1 MAGTP
6 YLTAPVK
13 SKGMPKGIPYIIGN
27 EAAERYSF
35 YGMKAILVIFM
46 TKYLMDSNGEVAPM
60 SEGDAKVWYHLFNSA
75 VYFTPLLGAIIADAF
90 LGKYKTIISLSLVYC
105 AGHLALALDDSRLGL
120 SIGLTLIAIGAG
132 GIKPCV
138 SAHVGDQFGKTNGH
152 LISKIFAW
160 FYFSINFG
168 AFLSQIM
175 TPVLLD
181 RYGPHV
187 AFGVPG
193 GLMLL
198 ATFVFWL
205 GREKFVHIPAGGMG
219 FLKETFS
226 QKGLKIIGRLCVIYI
241 FVAMFWALFDQS
253 SSAWVLQADKMDRNL
268 LGLEWLPSQIGAI
281 NPVMIMAFIPIFT
294 FLVYPA
300 LNRVFPL
307 TPLRKIAIGFFVAVP
322 SFLIPAWIET
332 QIAGGELPN
341 IIWQI
346 AAYVLLTAA
355 EVFISITALEFSYTQ
370 APQKMKSLILG
381 FFLMSV
387 SIGNLFTAGVNHFI
401 QNDPPSFT
409 ADVNGTY
416 VLSLAANDGNS
427 TVKKLVTI
435 LVKNEL
441 PKEDNAT
448 DANVTDGNA
457 IKPRK
462 NEKTPPTANA
472 GQLRAVPSGKIV
484 RLYGTAMKGD
494 FNGAFSYRWIF
505 IQTPEDSK
513 LNSGNISMATT
524 RNPFF
529 TPDTIGDYKLRF
541 SVMVGDEPRFKLDE
555 KSGKAVLTQPT
566 AAFDTVT
573 VTVTP
578 NNLPPEV
585 EAGENQTTP
594 LNKPVML
601 NGEGTFDPN
610 GDALTYEWSFVS
622 VPEDSELTDAAI
634 AGRTFPGPTSKLKG
648 ANYYLFFAG
657 MMLLAAL
664 VFIPVAIAYKPKEY
678 LQEEGNVAENK
689 PEAEVA

>member
-1 MAGTP
+1 MADSP

-60 SEGDAKVWYHLFNSA
+60 AAGDAKVWYHLFNSA
-75 VYFTPLLGAIIADAF
+75 VYFTPLLGAILADAF

-105 AGHLALALDDSRLGL
+105 AGHFALALDDSRLGL

-152 LISKIFAW
+152 LLSKIFAW
-160 FYFSINFG
+160 FYFAINFG

-205 GREKFVHIPAGGMG
+205 GRSQFVHIPAGGMG
-219 FLKETFS
+219 FIKETFS
-226 QKGLKIIGRLCVIYI
+226 KTGLKIIGRLCVIYI

-281 NPVMIMAFIPIFT
+281 NPVMIMTFIPIFT
-294 FLVYPA
+294 WLIYPA

-346 AAYVLLTAA
+346 AAYVVLTAA

-387 SIGNLFTAGVNHFI
+387 SLGNLFTAGVNHFI
-401 QNDPPSFT
+401 QNPAPSFT
-409 ADVNGTY
+409 PDVEGTY
-416 VLSLAANDGNS
+416 VLAFKANDGKASSVTN
-427 TVKKLVTI
+427 VTI
-435 LVKNEL
+435 HVLQ
-441 PKEDNAT
+441 PKEEEAAPPATANA
-448 DANVTDGNA
+448 
-457 IKPRK
+457 KSL
-462 NEKTPPTANA
+462 PTANA
-472 GQLRAVPSGKIV
+472 GHLRAVPAGKLA
-484 RLYGTAMKGD
+484 RLYGTASKGD
-494 FNGAFSYRWIF
+494 YNGAFDYAWTF
-505 IQTPEDSK
+505 AAVPEGSA
-513 LNSGNISMATT
+513 LNNAALAKANT
-524 RNPFF
+524 RNPNF
-529 TPDTIGDYKLRF
+529 TPDVDGAYDLQFVVK
-541 SVMVGDEPRFKLDE
+541 VGDAAE
-555 KSGKAVLTQPT
+555 AVATNS
-566 AAFDTVT
+566 VT
-573 VTVTP
+573 VQATAE
-578 NNLPPEV
+578 NLPPV
-585 EAGENQTTP
+585 MMVDSNQTRP
-594 LNKPVML
+594 PNQAIALS
-601 NGEGTFDPN
+601 GADTFDPN

-622 VPEDSELTDAAI
+622 RAEGSALTAESI
-634 AGRTFPGPTSKLKG
+634 SGSQFSGPTSKLTG
-648 ANYYLFFAG
+648 ATYYLLFAG
-657 MMLLAAL
+657 LMLLAAL
-664 VFIPVAIAYKPKEY
+664 VFIPVAMAYKPKEY
-678 LQEEGNVAENK
+678 LQD
-689 PEAEVA
+689 EAESGETEVDSDN

>member
-1 MAGTP
+1 MADSP

-13 SKGMPKGIPYIIGN
+13 STGMPKGIPYIIGN
-27 EAAERYSF
+27 ETAERYSF

-60 SEGDAKVWYHLFNSA
+60 AAGDAKVWYHLFNSA
-75 VYFTPLLGAIIADAF
+75 VYFTPLLGAILADAF

-105 AGHLALALDDSRLGL
+105 AGHFALALDDSRLGL

-152 LISKIFAW
+152 LLSKIFAW
-160 FYFSINFG
+160 FYFAINFG

-205 GREKFVHIPAGGMG
+205 GRSQFVHIPAGGMG
-219 FLKETFS
+219 FIKETFS
-226 QKGLKIIGRLCVIYI
+226 KTGLKIIGRLCVIYI

-281 NPVMIMAFIPIFT
+281 NPVMIMTFIPIFT
-294 FLVYPA
+294 WLIYPA

-346 AAYVLLTAA
+346 AAYVVLTAA

-387 SIGNLFTAGVNHFI
+387 SLGNLFTAGVNHFI
-401 QNDPPSFT
+401 QNPAPSFT
-409 ADVNGTY
+409 PDVEGTY
-416 VLSLAANDGNS
+416 VLAFKADDGKASSVTNVTLYVAQPVEEKETAAPATKSD
-427 TVKKLVTI
+427 VKK
-435 LVKNEL
+435 
-441 PKEDNAT
+441 
-448 DANVTDGNA
+448 
-457 IKPRK
+457 
-462 NEKTPPTANA
+462 PPAANA
-472 GQLRAVPSGKIV
+472 GRFQAVPPKQLV
-484 RLYGTAMKGD
+484 RLYGKAGKGD
-494 FNGAFSYRWIF
+494 FNGAFTYEWKF
-505 IQTPEDSK
+505 AAVPEGSTMDDTALEK
-513 LNSGNISMATT
+513 AGT
-524 RNPFF
+524 RNPHF
-529 TPDTIGDYKLRF
+529 TPDVEGAYELQFVVK
-541 SVMVGDEPRFKLDE
+541 VGDAAE
-555 KSGKAVLTQPT
+555 AVAT
-566 AAFDTVT
+566 DSVT
-573 VTVTP
+573 LHVTTE
-578 NNLPPEV
+578 NLPPV
-585 EAGENQTTP
+585 VQVDAASEAPPN
-594 LNKPVML
+594 LPVVL
-601 NGEGTFDPN
+601 SGADTFDPN

-622 VPEDSELTDAAI
+622 VPEGSTLTAESI
-634 AGRTFPGPTSKLKG
+634 TGRTFPGPTSKLKG

-657 MMLLAAL
+657 LMLLAAL
-664 VFIPVAIAYKPKEY
+664 VFIPVAMAYKPKEY
-678 LQEEGNVAENK
+678 LQD
-689 PEAEVA
+689 EAESGETEGS

>member
-1 MAGTP
+1 MAKP
-6 YLTAPVK
+6 EYLSAPVK

-46 TKYLMDSNGEVAPM
+46 TKYMMDSSGEVAPM
-60 SEGDAKVWYHLFNSA
+60 SAGDAKVWYHLFNSA
-75 VYFTPLLGAIIADAF
+75 VYFTPLLGAILADAF
-90 LGKYKTIISLSLVYC
+90 LGKYKTIISLSIVYC
-105 AGHLALALDDSRLGL
+105 LGHFALALDDSRLGL

-198 ATFVFWL
+198 ATIVFWM
-205 GREKFVHIPAGGMG
+205 GRKKFIHIPAGGMG

-226 QKGLKIIGRLCVIYI
+226 KTGLKIIGQLCVIYI

-253 SSAWVLQADKMDRNL
+253 SSAWVLQADRMDRNL

-281 NPVMIMAFIPIFT
+281 NPVMIMTFIPIFT
-294 FLVYPA
+294 WLIYPA

-307 TPLRKIAIGFFVAVP
+307 TPLRKISIGLFVAVP

-341 IIWQI
+341 ISWQI

-370 APQKMKSLILG
+370 APKKMKSLILG

-401 QNDPPSFT
+401 QNDPPSFK
-409 ADVNGTY
+409 ADVEGTY
-416 VLSLAANDGNS
+416 ALWLKVEDGQTTEMA
-427 TVKKLVTI
+427 TV
-435 LVKNEL
+435 LVKVG
-441 PKEDNAT
+441 PKVEKKGFLRKMW
-448 DANVTDGNA
+448 DGLRSSNQ
-457 IKPRK
+457 KSDGPRG
-462 NEKTPPTANA
+462 KTPAPKKPPTANA
-472 GQLRAVPSGKIV
+472 GHVRAVPPNQLV
-484 RLYGTAMKGD
+484 RLYGTADKGD
-494 FNGAFSYRWIF
+494 YNGAFKYAWKFVSEPRGAAL
-505 IQTPEDSK
+505 K
-513 LNSGNISMATT
+513 KANT
-524 RNPFF
+524 RNPHF
-529 TPDTIGDYKLRF
+529 TP
-541 SVMVGDEPRFKLDE
+541 SAVGKYELQFVVNVGE
-555 KSGKAVLTQPT
+555 EAKAVATN
-566 AAFDTVT
+566 TVIIQ
-573 VTVTP
+573 VTSE
-578 NNLPPEV
+578 NLPPVVKVDEGGDV
-585 EAGENQTTP
+585 P
-594 LNKPVML
+594 LNEPVML
-601 NGEGTFDPN
+601 NATSTFDPN
-610 GDALTYEWSFVS
+610 GDELTYEWNFLY
-622 VPEDSELTDAAI
+622 VPVDSNLTDESI
-634 AGRTFPGPTSKLKG
+634 AGSQFPGPTSKLKG
-648 ANYYLFFAG
+648 ASYYLFFAG

-664 VFIPVAIAYKPKEY
+664 VFIPVAMAYKPKEY
-678 LQEEGNVAENK
+678 LQDEQEAGESG
-689 PEAEVA
+689 PE

>member
-1 MAGTP
+1 MADSP

-13 SKGMPKGIPYIIGN
+13 STGMPKGIPYIIGN
-27 EAAERYSF
+27 ETAERYSF

-60 SEGDAKVWYHLFNSA
+60 AAGDAKVWYHLFNSA
-75 VYFTPLLGAIIADAF
+75 VYFTPLLGAILADAF

-105 AGHLALALDDSRLGL
+105 AGHFALALDDSRLGL

-152 LISKIFAW
+152 LLSKIFAW
-160 FYFSINFG
+160 FYFAINFG

-205 GREKFVHIPAGGMG
+205 GRSQFVHIPAGGMG
-219 FLKETFS
+219 FIKETFS
-226 QKGLKIIGRLCVIYI
+226 KTGLKIIGRLCVIYI

-281 NPVMIMAFIPIFT
+281 NPVMIMTFIPIFT
-294 FLVYPA
+294 WLIYPA

-346 AAYVLLTAA
+346 AAYVVLTAA

-387 SIGNLFTAGVNHFI
+387 SLGNLFTAGVNHFI
-401 QNDPPSFT
+401 QNPAPSFT
-409 ADVNGTY
+409 PDVEGTY
-416 VLSLAANDGNS
+416 VLAFKANDGKASSVTN
-427 TVKKLVTI
+427 VTI
-435 LVKNEL
+435 HVLQ
-441 PKEDNAT
+441 PKEEEAAPPATANA
-448 DANVTDGNA
+448 
-457 IKPRK
+457 KSL
-462 NEKTPPTANA
+462 PTANA
-472 GQLRAVPSGKIV
+472 GHLRAVPAGKLA
-484 RLYGTAMKGD
+484 RLYGTASKGD
-494 FNGAFSYRWIF
+494 YNGAFDYAWTF
-505 IQTPEDSK
+505 AAVPEGSA
-513 LNSGNISMATT
+513 LNNAALAKANT
-524 RNPFF
+524 RNPNF
-529 TPDTIGDYKLRF
+529 TPDVDGAYDLQFVVK
-541 SVMVGDEPRFKLDE
+541 VGDAAE
-555 KSGKAVLTQPT
+555 AVATNS
-566 AAFDTVT
+566 VT
-573 VTVTP
+573 VQATAE
-578 NNLPPEV
+578 NLPPV
-585 EAGENQTTP
+585 MMVDSNQTRP
-594 LNKPVML
+594 PNQAIALS
-601 NGEGTFDPN
+601 GADTFDPN

-622 VPEDSELTDAAI
+622 RAEGSTLTAESI
-634 AGRTFPGPTSKLKG
+634 SGSQFSGPTSKLTG
-648 ANYYLFFAG
+648 ATYYLLFAG
-657 MMLLAAL
+657 LMLLAAL
-664 VFIPVAIAYKPKEY
+664 VFIPVAMAYKPKEY
-678 LQEEGNVAENK
+678 LQD
-689 PEAEVA
+689 EAESGETEVDSDN

>member
-1 MAGTP
+1 MADSP

-13 SKGMPKGIPYIIGN
+13 STGMPKGIPYIIGN
-27 EAAERYSF
+27 ETAERYSF

-60 SEGDAKVWYHLFNSA
+60 AAGDAKVWYHLFNSA
-75 VYFTPLLGAIIADAF
+75 VYFTPLLGAILADAF

-105 AGHLALALDDSRLGL
+105 AGHFALALDDSRLGL

-152 LISKIFAW
+152 LLSKIFAW
-160 FYFSINFG
+160 FYFAINFG

-226 QKGLKIIGRLCVIYI
+226 KTGLKIIGRLCVIYI

-281 NPVMIMAFIPIFT
+281 NPVMIMTFIPIFT
-294 FLVYPA
+294 WLIYPA

-346 AAYVLLTAA
+346 AAYVVLTAA

-387 SIGNLFTAGVNHFI
+387 SLGNLFTAGVNHFI
-401 QNDPPSFT
+401 QNPAPSFT
-409 ADVNGTY
+409 PDVEGTY
-416 VLSLAANDGNS
+416 VLAFKANDGKASSVTN
-427 TVKKLVTI
+427 VTI
-435 LVKNEL
+435 HVLQ
-441 PKEDNAT
+441 PKEEEAAPPATANA
-448 DANVTDGNA
+448 
-457 IKPRK
+457 KSL
-462 NEKTPPTANA
+462 PTANA
-472 GQLRAVPSGKIV
+472 GHLRAVPAGKLA
-484 RLYGTAMKGD
+484 RLYGTASKGD
-494 FNGAFSYRWIF
+494 YNGAFDYAWTF
-505 IQTPEDSK
+505 AAVPEGSA
-513 LNSGNISMATT
+513 LNNAALAKANT
-524 RNPFF
+524 RNPNF
-529 TPDTIGDYKLRF
+529 TPDVDGAYDLQFVVK
-541 SVMVGDEPRFKLDE
+541 VGDAAE
-555 KSGKAVLTQPT
+555 AVATNS
-566 AAFDTVT
+566 VT
-573 VTVTP
+573 VQATAE
-578 NNLPPEV
+578 NLPPV
-585 EAGENQTTP
+585 MMVDSNQTRP
-594 LNKPVML
+594 PNQAIALS
-601 NGEGTFDPN
+601 GADTFDPN

-622 VPEDSELTDAAI
+622 RAEGSALTAESI
-634 AGRTFPGPTSKLKG
+634 SGSQFSGPTSKLTG
-648 ANYYLFFAG
+648 ATYYLLFAG
-657 MMLLAAL
+657 LMLLAAL
-664 VFIPVAIAYKPKEY
+664 VFIPVAMAYKPKEY
-678 LQEEGNVAENK
+678 LQD
-689 PEAEVA
+689 EAESGETEVDSDN

>member
-1 MAGTP
+1 MADSP

-13 SKGMPKGIPYIIGN
+13 STGMPKGIPYIIGN
-27 EAAERYSF
+27 ETAERYSF

-60 SEGDAKVWYHLFNSA
+60 AAGDAKVWYHLFNSA

-152 LISKIFAW
+152 LLSKIFAW
-160 FYFSINFG
+160 FYFAINFG

-226 QKGLKIIGRLCVIYI
+226 KTGLKIIGRLCVIYI

-268 LGLEWLPSQIGAI
+268 FGLEWLPSQIGAI
-281 NPVMIMAFIPIFT
+281 NPVMIMTFIPIFT
-294 FLVYPA
+294 WLIYPA

-346 AAYVLLTAA
+346 AAYVVLTAA

-401 QNDPPSFT
+401 QNPTPSFT
-409 ADVNGTY
+409 PDVEGTY
-416 VLSLAANDGNS
+416 VLAFKADDGES
-427 TVKKLVTI
+427 SSVT
-435 LVKNEL
+435 
-441 PKEDNAT
+441 
-448 DANVTDGNA
+448 NVTLHISQPVEETETPAPGAKSD
-457 IKPRK
+457 
-462 NEKTPPTANA
+462 EKKPPTANA
-472 GQLRAVPSGKIV
+472 GRFQAVPPKRLV
-484 RLYGTAMKGD
+484 RLYGKARKGD
-494 FNGAFSYRWIF
+494 FNGAFTYEWKF
-505 IQTPEDSK
+505 TAVPEGSAIDDAALEK
-513 LNSGNISMATT
+513 ADT
-524 RNPFF
+524 RNPHF
-529 TPDTIGDYKLRF
+529 TPDVEGAYELQFMLK
-541 SVMVGDEPRFKLDE
+541 VGDAAE
-555 KSGKAVLTQPT
+555 AVGTGL
-566 AAFDTVT
+566 VT
-573 VTVTP
+573 IQVTTE
-578 NNLPPEV
+578 NLPPV
-585 EAGENQTTP
+585 VQADAAKEAPPN
-594 LNKPVML
+594 LPVML
-601 NGEGTFDPN
+601 SGADTFDPN

-622 VPEDSELTDAAI
+622 VPKGSALTAESI
-634 AGRTFPGPTSKLKG
+634 TGRTFPGPTSKLKG
-648 ANYYLFFAG
+648 ASYYLFFAG
-657 MMLLAAL
+657 LMLLAAL
-664 VFIPVAIAYKPKEY
+664 GFIPVAMAYKPKEY
-678 LQEEGNVAENK
+678 LQDEMESGDTESSAND
-689 PEAEVA
+689 

>member
-1 MAGTP
+1 MAKP
-6 YLTAPVK
+6 KYLSAPVK
-13 SKGMPKGIPYIIGN
+13 GKGMPTGIPYIIGN

-46 TKYLMDSNGEVAPM
+46 TKYLMDSSGEVAPM
-60 SEGDAKVWYHLFNSA
+60 SAGDAKVWYHLFNSA
-75 VYFTPLLGAIIADAF
+75 VYFTPLLGAILADAF
-90 LGKYKTIISLSLVYC
+90 LGKYKTIISLSIVYC
-105 AGHLALALDDSRLGL
+105 LGHFALALDDSRLGL

-226 QKGLKIIGRLCVIYI
+226 KTGLKIIGRLCVIYI

-253 SSAWVLQADKMDRNL
+253 SSAWVLQADRMDRNL
-268 LGLEWLPSQIGAI
+268 LGIEWLPSQIGAI
-281 NPVMIMAFIPIFT
+281 NPVMIMTFIPIFT
-294 FLVYPA
+294 WLVYPA
-300 LNRVFPL
+300 LNRYFPL
-307 TPLRKIAIGFFVAVP
+307 TPLRKISIGLFVAVP

-332 QIAGGELPN
+332 QIAGGELLN
-341 IIWQI
+341 ISWQI

-370 APQKMKSLILG
+370 APKKMKSLILG

-401 QNDPPSFT
+401 QNDPPSFK
-409 ADVNGTY
+409 ADVEGTY
-416 VLSLAANDGNS
+416 ELWLKVEDGQTTEMA
-427 TVKKLVTI
+427 TV
-435 LVKNEL
+435 LVKVGPKVEEKGFLRKMWDGLRSWNQKSDG
-441 PKEDNAT
+441 PKE
-448 DANVTDGNA
+448 
-457 IKPRK
+457 
-462 NEKTPPTANA
+462 KTSAPKKPPTANA
-472 GQLRAVPSGKIV
+472 GHLRAVPPNQLV
-484 RLYGTAMKGD
+484 RLYGTADKGD
-494 FNGAFSYRWIF
+494 YNGAFKYAWKFVSESRGAAL
-505 IQTPEDSK
+505 EK
-513 LNSGNISMATT
+513 ANT
-524 RNPFF
+524 RNPHF
-529 TPDTIGDYKLRF
+529 TPSAEGKYELQF
-541 SVMVGDEPRFKLDE
+541 VVNVGEE
-555 KSGKAVLTQPT
+555 AKAGATN
-566 AAFDTVT
+566 TVIIH
-573 VTVTP
+573 VTSE
-578 NNLPPEV
+578 NLPPV
-585 EAGENQTTP
+585 VKVGEGGDVP
-594 LNKPVML
+594 LNEPVML
-601 NGEGTFDPN
+601 NATSTFDPN
-610 GDALTYEWSFVS
+610 GDELTYEWNFLY
-622 VPEDSELTDAAI
+622 VPVDSNLTDASI
-634 AGRTFPGPTSKLKG
+634 TGSQFPGPTSKLKG
-648 ANYYLFFAG
+648 ASYYLFFAG

-664 VFIPVAIAYKPKEY
+664 VFIPVAMAYKPKEY
-678 LQEEGNVAENK
+678 LQDEQ
-689 PEAEVA
+689 EAGESTSE

>member
-1 MAGTP
+1 MADSP

-13 SKGMPKGIPYIIGN
+13 STGMPKGIPYIIGN
-27 EAAERYSF
+27 ETAERYSF

-60 SEGDAKVWYHLFNSA
+60 AAGDAKVWYHLFNSA
-75 VYFTPLLGAIIADAF
+75 VYFTPLLGAILADAF

-105 AGHLALALDDSRLGL
+105 AGHFALALDDSRLGL

-152 LISKIFAW
+152 LLSKIFAW
-160 FYFSINFG
+160 FYFAINFG

-205 GREKFVHIPAGGMG
+205 GRSQFVHIPAGGMG
-219 FLKETFS
+219 FIKETFS
-226 QKGLKIIGRLCVIYI
+226 KTGLKIIGRLCVIYI

-281 NPVMIMAFIPIFT
+281 NPVMIMTFIPIFT
-294 FLVYPA
+294 WLIYPA

-346 AAYVLLTAA
+346 AAYVVLTAA

-387 SIGNLFTAGVNHFI
+387 SLGNLFTAGVNHFI
-401 QNDPPSFT
+401 QNPAPSFT
-409 ADVNGTY
+409 PDVEGTY
-416 VLSLAANDGNS
+416 VLAFKANDGKASSVTN
-427 TVKKLVTI
+427 VTI
-435 LVKNEL
+435 HVLQ
-441 PKEDNAT
+441 PKEEEAAPPATANA
-448 DANVTDGNA
+448 
-457 IKPRK
+457 KSL
-462 NEKTPPTANA
+462 PTANA
-472 GQLRAVPSGKIV
+472 GHLRAVPAGKLA
-484 RLYGTAMKGD
+484 RLYGTASKGD
-494 FNGAFSYRWIF
+494 YNGAFDYAWTF
-505 IQTPEDSK
+505 AAVPEGSA
-513 LNSGNISMATT
+513 LNNAALAKANT
-524 RNPFF
+524 RNPNF
-529 TPDTIGDYKLRF
+529 TPDVDGAYDLQFVVK
-541 SVMVGDEPRFKLDE
+541 VGDAAE
-555 KSGKAVLTQPT
+555 AVATNS
-566 AAFDTVT
+566 VT
-573 VTVTP
+573 VQATAE
-578 NNLPPEV
+578 NLPPV
-585 EAGENQTTP
+585 MMVDSNQTRP
-594 LNKPVML
+594 PNQAIALS
-601 NGEGTFDPN
+601 GADTFDPN

-622 VPEDSELTDAAI
+622 VPEGSALTAESI
-634 AGRTFPGPTSKLKG
+634 SGSQFSGPTSKLTG
-648 ANYYLFFAG
+648 ATYYLLFAG
-657 MMLLAAL
+657 LMLLAAL
-664 VFIPVAIAYKPKEY
+664 VFIPVAMAYKPKEY
-678 LQEEGNVAENK
+678 LQD
-689 PEAEVA
+689 EAESSETEVESNN

>member
-1 MAGTP
+1 MARTP
-6 YLTAPVK
+6 YMTAPVK
-13 SKGMPKGIPYIIGN
+13 SKSMPKGIPYIIGN

-46 TKYLMDSNGEVAPM
+46 TKYLMDSSGEVAPL
-60 SEGDAKVWYHLFNSA
+60 SAGEAKVWYHLFNSA
-75 VYFTPLLGAIIADAF
+75 VYFTPLLGAILADAF
-90 LGKYKTIISLSLVYC
+90 LGKYKTIISLSIVYC
-105 AGHLALALDDSRLGL
+105 LGHFALALDDSRLGL

-198 ATFVFWL
+198 ATFVFWM
-205 GREKFVHIPAGGMG
+205 GRNKFVHIPSGGMG
-219 FLKETFS
+219 FIKETFS
-226 QKGLKIIGRLCVIYI
+226 KEGLKIIGRLCVIYI

-294 FLVYPA
+294 WLIYPA

-307 TPLRKIAIGFFVAVP
+307 TPLRKISIGFFVAVP

-346 AAYVLLTAA
+346 AAYVVLTAA

-401 QNDPPSFT
+401 QNDSPSFT
-409 ADVNGTY
+409 PDVMGAY
-416 VLSLAANDGNS
+416 VLELKADDGKSNTRATVSVTVGETKPEEKPEAAPP
-427 TVKKLVTI
+427 
-435 LVKNEL
+435 
-441 PKEDNAT
+441 PKQ
-448 DANVTDGNA
+448 
-457 IKPRK
+457 KP
-462 NEKTPPTANA
+462 PAAAA
-472 GQLRAVPSGKIV
+472 GHLRAVPVGQLV
-484 RLYGTAMKGD
+484 RLYGTAGKGD
-494 FNGAFSYRWIF
+494 FNGAFTYSWKF
-505 IQTPEDSK
+505 TSVPE
-513 LNSGNISMATT
+513 ISQVDDAALERAGT
-524 RNPFF
+524 RNPHF
-529 TPDTIGDYKLRF
+529 TPDVEGVYELQFT
-541 SVMVGDEPRFKLDE
+541 VNVGDQAE
-555 KSGKAVLTQPT
+555 AV
-566 AAFDTVT
+566 ANASVT
-573 VTVTP
+573 ILMTSD
-578 NNLPPEV
+578 NLPPV
-585 EAGENQTTP
+585 AHAGEDDDAP
-594 LNKPVML
+594 LNQPVML
-601 NGEGTFDPN
+601 NGTGTFDPN
-610 GDALTYEWSFVS
+610 GDVLTYEWSFVS
-622 VPEDSELTDAAI
+622 VPEGSQLTDADLE
-634 AGRTFPGPTSKLKG
+634 GRTFPGPTSKLKG
-648 ANYYLFFAG
+648 AAYYLFFAG
-657 MMLLAAL
+657 VMLLAA
-664 VFIPVAIAYKPKEY
+664 VGFIPVAMVYKPKEY
-678 LQEEGNVAENK
+678 LQDEQDTAETSPK
-689 PEAEVA
+689 

>member
-1 MAGTP
+1 MADSP
-6 YLTAPVK
+6 HLTAPVK

-90 LGKYKTIISLSLVYC
+90 FGKYKTIIGLSLVYC
-105 AGHLALALDDSRLGL
+105 AGHLALALDETRLGL
-120 SIGLTLIAIGAG
+120 TVGLTLIAIGAG

-152 LISKIFAW
+152 LLSKIFAW

-198 ATFVFWL
+198 ATIVFWM
-205 GREKFVHIPAGGMG
+205 GRKKFVHIPAGGMG

-226 QKGLKIIGRLCVIYI
+226 KTGLKIIGRLCVIYI

-268 LGLEWLPSQIGAI
+268 FGLEWLPSQIGAI

-346 AAYVLLTAA
+346 AAYVVLTAA

-387 SIGNLFTAGVNHFI
+387 SLGNLFTAGVNHFI
-401 QNDPPSFT
+401 QNPAPSFT
-409 ADVNGTY
+409 PDVEGTY
-416 VLSLAANDGNS
+416 VLAFKANDGKASSVTN
-427 TVKKLVTI
+427 VTI
-435 LVKNEL
+435 HVLQ
-441 PKEDNAT
+441 PKEEEAAPPATANA
-448 DANVTDGNA
+448 
-457 IKPRK
+457 KSL
-462 NEKTPPTANA
+462 PTANA
-472 GQLRAVPSGKIV
+472 GHLRAVPAGKLA
-484 RLYGTAMKGD
+484 RLYGTASKGD
-494 FNGAFSYRWIF
+494 YNGAFDYAWTF
-505 IQTPEDSK
+505 AAVPEGSA
-513 LNSGNISMATT
+513 LNNAALAKANT
-524 RNPFF
+524 RNPNF
-529 TPDTIGDYKLRF
+529 TPDVDGAYDLQFVVK
-541 SVMVGDEPRFKLDE
+541 VGDAAE
-555 KSGKAVLTQPT
+555 AVATNS
-566 AAFDTVT
+566 VT
-573 VTVTP
+573 VQATAE
-578 NNLPPEV
+578 NLPPV
-585 EAGENQTTP
+585 MMVDSNQTRP
-594 LNKPVML
+594 PNQAIALS
-601 NGEGTFDPN
+601 GADTFDPN

-622 VPEDSELTDAAI
+622 RAEGSALTAESI
-634 AGRTFPGPTSKLKG
+634 SGSQFSGPTSKLTG
-648 ANYYLFFAG
+648 ATYYLLFAG
-657 MMLLAAL
+657 LMLLAAL
-664 VFIPVAIAYKPKEY
+664 VFIPVAMAYKPKEY
-678 LQEEGNVAENK
+678 LQD
-689 PEAEVA
+689 EAESGETEVDSDN

>member
-1 MAGTP
+1 MAKP
-6 YLTAPVK
+6 KYLSAPVK
-13 SKGMPKGIPYIIGN
+13 GKGMPTGIPYIIGN

-46 TKYLMDSNGEVAPM
+46 TKYLMDSSGEVAPM
-60 SEGDAKVWYHLFNSA
+60 SAGDAKVWYHLFNSA
-75 VYFTPLLGAIIADAF
+75 VYFTPLLGAILADAF
-90 LGKYKTIISLSLVYC
+90 LGKYKTIISLSIVYC
-105 AGHLALALDDSRLGL
+105 LGHFALALDDSRLGL

-226 QKGLKIIGRLCVIYI
+226 KTGLKIIGRLCVIYI

-253 SSAWVLQADKMDRNL
+253 SSAWVLQADRMDRNL
-268 LGLEWLPSQIGAI
+268 LGIEWLPSQIGAI
-281 NPVMIMAFIPIFT
+281 NPVMIMTFIPIFT
-294 FLVYPA
+294 WLVYPA
-300 LNRVFPL
+300 LNRYFPL
-307 TPLRKIAIGFFVAVP
+307 TPLRKISIGLFVAVP

-332 QIAGGELPN
+332 QIAGGELLN
-341 IIWQI
+341 ISWQI

-370 APQKMKSLILG
+370 APKKMKSLILG

-401 QNDPPSFT
+401 QNDPPSFK
-409 ADVNGTY
+409 ADVEGTY
-416 VLSLAANDGNS
+416 ELWLKVEDGQTTEMA
-427 TVKKLVTI
+427 TV
-435 LVKNEL
+435 LVKVGPKVEEKGFLRKMWDGLRSWNQKSDG
-441 PKEDNAT
+441 PKE
-448 DANVTDGNA
+448 
-457 IKPRK
+457 
-462 NEKTPPTANA
+462 KTSAPKKPPTANA
-472 GQLRAVPSGKIV
+472 GHLRAVPPNQLV
-484 RLYGTAMKGD
+484 RLYGTADKGD
-494 FNGAFSYRWIF
+494 YNGAFKYAWKFVSESRGAAL
-505 IQTPEDSK
+505 EK
-513 LNSGNISMATT
+513 ANT
-524 RNPFF
+524 RNPHF
-529 TPDTIGDYKLRF
+529 TPSAEGKYELQF
-541 SVMVGDEPRFKLDE
+541 VVNVGAEA
-555 KSGKAVLTQPT
+555 KAVATN
-566 AAFDTVT
+566 TVIIH
-573 VTVTP
+573 VTSE
-578 NNLPPEV
+578 NLPPV
-585 EAGENQTTP
+585 VKVGEGGDVP
-594 LNKPVML
+594 LNEPVML
-601 NGEGTFDPN
+601 NATSTFDPN
-610 GDALTYEWSFVS
+610 GDELTYEWNFLY
-622 VPEDSELTDAAI
+622 VPVDSNLTDASI
-634 AGRTFPGPTSKLKG
+634 TGSQFPGPTSKLKG
-648 ANYYLFFAG
+648 ASYYLFFAG

-664 VFIPVAIAYKPKEY
+664 VFIPVAMAYKPKEY
-678 LQEEGNVAENK
+678 LQDEQ
-689 PEAEVA
+689 EAGESTSE

>member
-1 MAGTP
+1 MADSP
-6 YLTAPVK
+6 HLTAPVK

-90 LGKYKTIISLSLVYC
+90 FGKYKTIIGLSLVYC
-105 AGHLALALDDSRLGL
+105 AGHLALALDETRLGL
-120 SIGLTLIAIGAG
+120 TVGLTLIAIGAG

-152 LISKIFAW
+152 LLSKIFAW

-198 ATFVFWL
+198 ATIVFWM
-205 GREKFVHIPAGGMG
+205 GRKKFVHIPAGGMG

-226 QKGLKIIGRLCVIYI
+226 KTGLKIIGRLCVIYI

-346 AAYVLLTAA
+346 AAYVVLTAA

-401 QNDPPSFT
+401 QNPTPSFK
-409 ADVNGTY
+409 ADVEGTY
-416 VLSLAANDGNS
+416 VLAFKADDGKTSAVTNV
-427 TVKKLVTI
+427 TVHVTTPI
-435 LVKNEL
+435 EEAEEKSSAPTDK
-441 PKEDNAT
+441 PKE
-448 DANVTDGNA
+448 
-457 IKPRK
+457 KK
-462 NEKTPPTANA
+462 PPTASAGRMRAVPA
-472 GQLRAVPSGKIV
+472 GQLV
-484 RLYGTAMKGD
+484 RLYGIAGKGD
-494 FNGAFSYRWIF
+494 YNGAFDYTWKFSAV
-505 IQTPEDSK
+505 PDGSALDSAALK
-513 LNSGNISMATT
+513 KSET
-524 RNPFF
+524 RNPNF
-529 TPDTIGDYKLRF
+529 TPDVDGEYELQFVVRVGEDANAAATN
-541 SVMVGDEPRFKLDE
+541 SVML
-555 KSGKAVLTQPT
+555 Q
-566 AAFDTVT
+566 VT
-573 VTVTP
+573 SE
-578 NNLPPEV
+578 NLPPV
-585 EAGENQTTP
+585 MVVGETQTQP
-594 LNKPVML
+594 LGQSIQL
-601 NGEGTFDPN
+601 SGADTFDPN
-610 GDALTYEWSFVS
+610 GDALTYEWSFIS
-622 VPEDSELTDAAI
+622 VPESSALTAESI
-634 AGRTFPGPTSKLKG
+634 TGRTFPGPTSKLKG
-648 ANYYLFFAG
+648 AAYYVFFAAL
-657 MMLLAAL
+657 MLLAAF
-664 VFIPVAIAYKPKEY
+664 VFIPVAMAYKPKEY
-678 LQEEGNVAENK
+678 LQD
-689 PEAEVA
+689 EAESSETEVESNN

>member
-1 MAGTP
+1 MADSP

-13 SKGMPKGIPYIIGN
+13 STGMPKGIPYIIGN
-27 EAAERYSF
+27 ETAERYSF

-60 SEGDAKVWYHLFNSA
+60 AAGDAKVWYHLFNSA
-75 VYFTPLLGAIIADAF
+75 VYFTPLLGAILADAF

-105 AGHLALALDDSRLGL
+105 AGHFALALDDSRLGL

-152 LISKIFAW
+152 LLSKIFAW
-160 FYFSINFG
+160 FYFAINFG

-205 GREKFVHIPAGGMG
+205 GRSQFVHIPAGGMG
-219 FLKETFS
+219 FIKETFS
-226 QKGLKIIGRLCVIYI
+226 KTGLKIIGRLCVIYI

-281 NPVMIMAFIPIFT
+281 NPVMIMTFIPIFT
-294 FLVYPA
+294 WLIYPA

-346 AAYVLLTAA
+346 AAYVVLTAA

-387 SIGNLFTAGVNHFI
+387 SLGNLFTAGVNHFI
-401 QNDPPSFT
+401 QNPAPSFT
-409 ADVNGTY
+409 PDVEGTY
-416 VLSLAANDGNS
+416 VLAFKANDGKASSVTN
-427 TVKKLVTI
+427 VTI
-435 LVKNEL
+435 HVLQ
-441 PKEDNAT
+441 PKEEEAAPPATANA
-448 DANVTDGNA
+448 
-457 IKPRK
+457 KSL
-462 NEKTPPTANA
+462 PTANA
-472 GQLRAVPSGKIV
+472 GHLRAVPAGKLA
-484 RLYGTAMKGD
+484 RLYGTASKGD
-494 FNGAFSYRWIF
+494 YNGAFDYAWTF
-505 IQTPEDSK
+505 AAVPEGSA
-513 LNSGNISMATT
+513 LNNAALAKANT
-524 RNPFF
+524 RNPNF
-529 TPDTIGDYKLRF
+529 TPDVDGAYDLQFVVK
-541 SVMVGDEPRFKLDE
+541 VGDAAE
-555 KSGKAVLTQPT
+555 AVATNS
-566 AAFDTVT
+566 VT
-573 VTVTP
+573 VQATAE
-578 NNLPPEV
+578 NLPPV
-585 EAGENQTTP
+585 MMVDSNQTRP
-594 LNKPVML
+594 PNQAIALS
-601 NGEGTFDPN
+601 GADTFDPN

-622 VPEDSELTDAAI
+622 RAEGSALTAESI
-634 AGRTFPGPTSKLKG
+634 SGSQFSGPTSKLTG
-648 ANYYLFFAG
+648 ATYYLLFAG
-657 MMLLAAL
+657 LMLLAAL
-664 VFIPVAIAYKPKEY
+664 VFIPVAMAYKPKEY
-678 LQEEGNVAENK
+678 LQD
-689 PEAEVA
+689 EAESGETEVDSDN

>member
-1 MAGTP
+1 MAKP
-6 YLTAPVK
+6 KYLSAPVK
-13 SKGMPKGIPYIIGN
+13 GKGMPTGIPYIIGN

-46 TKYLMDSNGEVAPM
+46 TKYLMDSSGEVAPM
-60 SEGDAKVWYHLFNSA
+60 SAGDAKVWYHLFNSA
-75 VYFTPLLGAIIADAF
+75 VYFTPLLGAILADAF
-90 LGKYKTIISLSLVYC
+90 LGKYKTIISLSIVYC
-105 AGHLALALDDSRLGL
+105 LGHFALALDDSRLGL

-226 QKGLKIIGRLCVIYI
+226 KTGLKIIGRLCVVYI

-253 SSAWVLQADKMDRNL
+253 SSAWVLQADRMDRNL
-268 LGLEWLPSQIGAI
+268 LGIEWLPSQIGAI
-281 NPVMIMAFIPIFT
+281 NPVMIMTFIPIFT
-294 FLVYPA
+294 WLVYPA

-307 TPLRKIAIGFFVAVP
+307 TPLRKISIGFFVAVP

-332 QIAGGELPN
+332 QIAGGELLN
-341 IIWQI
+341 ISWQI

-370 APQKMKSLILG
+370 APKKMKSLILG

-401 QNDPPSFT
+401 QNDPPSFK
-409 ADVNGTY
+409 ADVEGTY
-416 VLSLAANDGNS
+416 ALWLKVEDGQTTEMA
-427 TVKKLVTI
+427 TV
-435 LVKNEL
+435 LVKVGPKVEEKGFLRKMWDGLRSWNQKSDG
-441 PKEDNAT
+441 PKE
-448 DANVTDGNA
+448 
-457 IKPRK
+457 
-462 NEKTPPTANA
+462 KTSAPKKPPTANA
-472 GQLRAVPSGKIV
+472 GHLRAVPPNQLV
-484 RLYGTAMKGD
+484 RLYGTADKGD
-494 FNGAFSYRWIF
+494 YNGAFKYAWKFVSESRGASL
-505 IQTPEDSK
+505 EK
-513 LNSGNISMATT
+513 ANT
-524 RNPFF
+524 RNPYF
-529 TPDTIGDYKLRF
+529 TPSAEGKYELQF
-541 SVMVGDEPRFKLDE
+541 VVNVGEE
-555 KSGKAVLTQPT
+555 AKAVATN
-566 AAFDTVT
+566 TVIVH
-573 VTVTP
+573 VTSE
-578 NNLPPEV
+578 NLPPV
-585 EAGENQTTP
+585 VKVGEGGDVP
-594 LNKPVML
+594 LNEPVML
-601 NGEGTFDPN
+601 NATSTFDPN
-610 GDALTYEWSFVS
+610 GDELTYEWNFLY
-622 VPEDSELTDAAI
+622 VPVDSNLTYASI
-634 AGRTFPGPTSKLKG
+634 AGSQFLGPTSKLKG
-648 ANYYLFFAG
+648 ASYYLFFAG

-664 VFIPVAIAYKPKEY
+664 VFIPVAMAYKPKEY
-678 LQEEGNVAENK
+678 LQDEQEAGESN
-689 PEAEVA
+689 PE

>member
-1 MAGTP
+1 MADSP

-13 SKGMPKGIPYIIGN
+13 STGMPKGIPYIIGN
-27 EAAERYSF
+27 ETAERYSF

-60 SEGDAKVWYHLFNSA
+60 AAGDAKVWYHLFNSA
-75 VYFTPLLGAIIADAF
+75 VYFTPLLGAILADAF

-105 AGHLALALDDSRLGL
+105 AGHFALALDDSRLGL

-152 LISKIFAW
+152 LLSKIFAW
-160 FYFSINFG
+160 FYFAINFG

-205 GREKFVHIPAGGMG
+205 GRSQFVHIPAGGMG
-219 FLKETFS
+219 FIKETFS
-226 QKGLKIIGRLCVIYI
+226 KTGLKIIGRLCVIYI

-281 NPVMIMAFIPIFT
+281 NPVMIMTFIPIFT
-294 FLVYPA
+294 WLIYPA

-346 AAYVLLTAA
+346 AAYVVLTAA

-387 SIGNLFTAGVNHFI
+387 SLGNLFTAGVNHFI
-401 QNDPPSFT
+401 QNPAPSFT
-409 ADVNGTY
+409 PDVEGTY
-416 VLSLAANDGNS
+416 VLAFKADDGKASSVTN
-427 TVKKLVTI
+427 VTI
-435 LVKNEL
+435 HVLQPKAEEAAPPATANAKN
-441 PKEDNAT
+441 
-448 DANVTDGNA
+448 
-457 IKPRK
+457 
-462 NEKTPPTANA
+462 PPTANA
-472 GQLRAVPSGKIV
+472 GHLRAVPAGKLA
-484 RLYGTAMKGD
+484 RLYGTASKGD
-494 FNGAFSYRWIF
+494 YNGAFDYAWTF
-505 IQTPEDSK
+505 AAVPEGSA
-513 LNSGNISMATT
+513 LNNAALAKANT
-524 RNPFF
+524 RNPNF
-529 TPDTIGDYKLRF
+529 TPDVDGAYDLQFVVK
-541 SVMVGDEPRFKLDE
+541 VGDAAE
-555 KSGKAVLTQPT
+555 AV
-566 AAFDTVT
+566 DTNSVT
-573 VTVTP
+573 VQATAE
-578 NNLPPEV
+578 NLPPV
-585 EAGENQTTP
+585 MVVDSNQTRP
-594 LNKPVML
+594 PNQAIALS
-601 NGEGTFDPN
+601 GADTFDPN

-622 VPEDSELTDAAI
+622 VPEGSALTAESI
-634 AGRTFPGPTSKLKG
+634 SGSQFPGPTSKLTG
-648 ANYYLFFAG
+648 ATYYLLFAG
-657 MMLLAAL
+657 LMLLAAL
-664 VFIPVAIAYKPKEY
+664 VFIPVAMAYKPKEY
-678 LQEEGNVAENK
+678 LQD
-689 PEAEVA
+689 EVESGETEVDSDN

>member
-1 MAGTP
+1 MADSP

-46 TKYLMDSNGEVAPM
+46 TKYLMDNNGEVAPM

-90 LGKYKTIISLSLVYC
+90 FGKYKTIIGLSLVYC
-105 AGHLALALDDSRLGL
+105 AGHLALALDETRLGL
-120 SIGLTLIAIGAG
+120 TVGLTLIAIGAG

-152 LISKIFAW
+152 LLSKIFAW

-198 ATFVFWL
+198 ATIVFWM
-205 GREKFVHIPAGGMG
+205 GREKFIHIPAGGMG
-219 FLKETFS
+219 FIKETFS
-226 QKGLKIIGRLCVIYI
+226 KTGLKIIGRLCVIYI

-281 NPVMIMAFIPIFT
+281 NPVMIMTFIPIFT
-294 FLVYPA
+294 WLIYPA

-346 AAYVLLTAA
+346 AAYVVLTAA

-370 APQKMKSLILG
+370 APKKMKSLILG

-401 QNDPPSFT
+401 QNPSPSFK
-409 ADVNGTY
+409 ADVKGTY
-416 VLSLAANDGNS
+416 VLQLEVGDGE
-427 TVKKLVTI
+427 TTETDTVTI
-435 LVKNEL
+435 EVGPEKIEPSLLRKLWDGLRNR
-441 PKEDNAT
+441 
-448 DANVTDGNA
+448 TDG
-457 IKPRK
+457 KKKSDSPK
-462 NEKTPPTANA
+462 GEKETTKKPPTANA
-472 GQLRAVPSGKIV
+472 GNSRAVPPSQLV
-484 RLYGTAMKGD
+484 RLYGTAGKGD
-494 FNGAFSYRWIF
+494 YNGVFTYAWKFVL
-505 IQTPEDSK
+505 QPEDANAITLHK
-513 LNSGNISMATT
+513 ADT
-524 RNPFF
+524 RNAHF
-529 TPDTIGDYKLRF
+529 TPRTEGAYELEFVVR
-541 SVMVGDEPRFKLDE
+541 VGEAAE
-555 KSGKAVLTQPT
+555 AVATN
-566 AAFDTVT
+566 TVIIL
-573 VTVTP
+573 VTDG
-578 NNLPPEV
+578 NLPPVVNIAEGGEV
-585 EAGENQTTP
+585 PINQR
-594 LNKPVML
+594 VML
-601 NGEGTFDPN
+601 NGADTSDPN
-610 GDALTYEWSFVS
+610 GDSLTYRWSFVS
-622 VPEDSELTDAAI
+622 VPEGSKLANANLK
-634 AGRTFPGPTSKLKG
+634 GPTFPGPTSKLTG

-664 VFIPVAIAYKPKEY
+664 IFIPVAMAYKPKEY
-678 LQEEGNVAENK
+678 LQD
-689 PEAEVA
+689 EAESGETEG

>member
-1 MAGTP
+1 MAKP
-6 YLTAPVK
+6 EYLSAPVK

-46 TKYLMDSNGEVAPM
+46 TKYLMDSSGEVAPM
-60 SEGDAKVWYHLFNSA
+60 SAGDAKVWYHLFNSA
-75 VYFTPLLGAIIADAF
+75 VYFTPLLGAILADAF
-90 LGKYKTIISLSLVYC
+90 LGKYKTIISLSIVYC
-105 AGHLALALDDSRLGL
+105 LGHFALALDDSRLGL

-198 ATFVFWL
+198 ATIVFWM
-205 GREKFVHIPAGGMG
+205 GRKKFIHIPAGGMG

-226 QKGLKIIGRLCVIYI
+226 KTGLKIIGRLCVIYI

-253 SSAWVLQADKMDRNL
+253 SSAWVLQADRMDRNL

-281 NPVMIMAFIPIFT
+281 NPVMIMTFIPIFT
-294 FLVYPA
+294 WLIYPA

-307 TPLRKIAIGFFVAVP
+307 TPLRKISIGLFVAVP

-341 IIWQI
+341 ISWQI

-370 APQKMKSLILG
+370 APKKMKSLILG

-401 QNDPPSFT
+401 QNDPPSFK
-409 ADVNGTY
+409 ADVEGTY
-416 VLSLAANDGNS
+416 ALWLKVEDGQTTEMA
-427 TVKKLVTI
+427 TV
-435 LVKNEL
+435 LVKVG
-441 PKEDNAT
+441 PKVEKKGFLRKMW
-448 DANVTDGNA
+448 DGLRSSNQ
-457 IKPRK
+457 KSDGPRG
-462 NEKTPPTANA
+462 KTPAPKKPPTANA
-472 GQLRAVPSGKIV
+472 GHVRAVPPNQLV
-484 RLYGTAMKGD
+484 RLYGTADKGD
-494 FNGAFSYRWIF
+494 YNGAFKYAWKFVSEPRGAAL
-505 IQTPEDSK
+505 K
-513 LNSGNISMATT
+513 KANT
-524 RNPFF
+524 RNPHF
-529 TPDTIGDYKLRF
+529 TP
-541 SVMVGDEPRFKLDE
+541 SAVGKYELQFVVNVGE
-555 KSGKAVLTQPT
+555 EAKAVATN
-566 AAFDTVT
+566 TVIIQ
-573 VTVTP
+573 VTSE
-578 NNLPPEV
+578 NLPPVVKVDEGGDV
-585 EAGENQTTP
+585 P
-594 LNKPVML
+594 LNEPVML
-601 NGEGTFDPN
+601 NATSTFDPN
-610 GDALTYEWSFVS
+610 GDELTYEWNFLY
-622 VPEDSELTDAAI
+622 VPVDSNLTDESI
-634 AGRTFPGPTSKLKG
+634 AGSQFPGPTSKLKG
-648 ANYYLFFAG
+648 ASYYLFFAG

-664 VFIPVAIAYKPKEY
+664 VFIPVAMAYKPKEY
-678 LQEEGNVAENK
+678 LQDEQEAGESG
-689 PEAEVA
+689 PE

>member
-1 MAGTP
+1 MADSP

-13 SKGMPKGIPYIIGN
+13 STGMPKGIPYIIGN
-27 EAAERYSF
+27 ETAERYSF

-60 SEGDAKVWYHLFNSA
+60 AAGDAKVWYHLFNSA
-75 VYFTPLLGAIIADAF
+75 VYFTPLLGAILADAF

-105 AGHLALALDDSRLGL
+105 AGHFALALDDSRLGL

-152 LISKIFAW
+152 LLSKIFAW
-160 FYFSINFG
+160 FYFAINFG

-205 GREKFVHIPAGGMG
+205 GRSQFVHIPAGGMG
-219 FLKETFS
+219 FIKETFS
-226 QKGLKIIGRLCVIYI
+226 KTGLKIIGRLCVIYI

-281 NPVMIMAFIPIFT
+281 NPVMIMTFIPIFT
-294 FLVYPA
+294 WLIYPA

-346 AAYVLLTAA
+346 AAYVVLTAA

-387 SIGNLFTAGVNHFI
+387 SLGNLFTAGVNHFI
-401 QNDPPSFT
+401 QNPAPSFT
-409 ADVNGTY
+409 PDVEGTY
-416 VLSLAANDGNS
+416 VLAFKANDGKASSVTN
-427 TVKKLVTI
+427 VTI
-435 LVKNEL
+435 HVLQ
-441 PKEDNAT
+441 PKEEEAAPPATANA
-448 DANVTDGNA
+448 
-457 IKPRK
+457 KSL
-462 NEKTPPTANA
+462 PTANA
-472 GQLRAVPSGKIV
+472 GHLRAVPAGKLA
-484 RLYGTAMKGD
+484 RLYGTASKGD
-494 FNGAFSYRWIF
+494 YNGAFDYAWTF
-505 IQTPEDSK
+505 AAVPEGSA
-513 LNSGNISMATT
+513 LNNAALAKANT
-524 RNPFF
+524 RNPNF
-529 TPDTIGDYKLRF
+529 TPDVDGAYDLQFVVK
-541 SVMVGDEPRFKLDE
+541 VGDAAE
-555 KSGKAVLTQPT
+555 AVATNS
-566 AAFDTVT
+566 VT
-573 VTVTP
+573 VQATAE
-578 NNLPPEV
+578 NLPPV
-585 EAGENQTTP
+585 MMVDSNQTRP
-594 LNKPVML
+594 PNQAIALS
-601 NGEGTFDPN
+601 GADTFDPN

-622 VPEDSELTDAAI
+622 VPEGSALTAESI
-634 AGRTFPGPTSKLKG
+634 SGSQFSGPTSKLTG
-648 ANYYLFFAG
+648 ATYYLLFAG
-657 MMLLAAL
+657 LMLLAAL
-664 VFIPVAIAYKPKEY
+664 VFIPVAMAYKPKEY
-678 LQEEGNVAENK
+678 LQD
-689 PEAEVA
+689 EAESGETEVDSDN

>member
-1 MAGTP
+1 MADTP
-6 YLTAPVK
+6 HLTAPVK

-75 VYFTPLLGAIIADAF
+75 VYFTPLLGAIIADALF
-90 LGKYKTIISLSLVYC
+90 GKYKTIIGLSLVYC
-105 AGHLALALDDSRLGL
+105 AGHLALALDETRLGL
-120 SIGLTLIAIGAG
+120 TVGLTLIAIGAG

-152 LISKIFAW
+152 LLSKIFAW

-198 ATFVFWL
+198 ATIVFWM
-205 GREKFVHIPAGGMG
+205 GRKKFVHIPAGGMG

-226 QKGLKIIGRLCVIYI
+226 KTGLKIIGRLCVIYI

-268 LGLEWLPSQIGAI
+268 FGLEWLPSQIGAI

-346 AAYVLLTAA
+346 AAYVVLTAA

-401 QNDPPSFT
+401 QNPAPSFKP
-409 ADVNGTY
+409 DVEGTY
-416 VLSLAANDGNS
+416 VLAFTADDGKASSVTNVTVHVLQPKAKGAAPPA
-427 TVKKLVTI
+427 T
-435 LVKNEL
+435 
-441 PKEDNAT
+441 T
-448 DANVTDGNA
+448 DA
-457 IKPRK
+457 KK
-462 NEKTPPTANA
+462 PPTANA
-472 GQLRAVPSGKIV
+472 GHLRAVPEGKLT
-484 RLYGTAMKGD
+484 RLYGAARKGD
-494 FNGAFSYRWIF
+494 YNGAFDYAWTF
-505 IQTPEDSK
+505 TAVPEGSTLDNAALAK
-513 LNSGNISMATT
+513 ADT
-524 RNPFF
+524 RNPNF
-529 TPDTIGDYKLRF
+529 TPDVEGAYELRF
-541 SVMVGDEPRFKLDE
+541 VVKVGDAAE
-555 KSGKAVLTQPT
+555 AVATNSVTIQVT
-566 AAFDTVT
+566 AE
-573 VTVTP
+573 
-578 NNLPPEV
+578 NLPPV
-585 EAGENQTTP
+585 MVADGNQTRP
-594 LNKPVML
+594 PNQAIAL
-601 NGEGTFDPN
+601 NGADTFDPN
-610 GDALTYEWSFVS
+610 GDALTFEWSFVS
-622 VPEDSELTDAAI
+622 VPEGSALTVESI
-634 AGRTFPGPTSKLKG
+634 TGRTFSGPSSKLKG

-657 MMLLAAL
+657 LMLLAAL
-664 VFIPVAIAYKPKEY
+664 VFIPVAMAYKPKEY
-678 LQEEGNVAENK
+678 LQD
-689 PEAEVA
+689 EAESSGTEGS

>member
-1 MAGTP
+1 MADSP

-46 TKYLMDSNGEVAPM
+46 TKYLMDNNGEVAPM

-90 LGKYKTIISLSLVYC
+90 FGKYKTIIGLSLVYC
-105 AGHLALALDDSRLGL
+105 AGHLALALDETRLGL
-120 SIGLTLIAIGAG
+120 TVGLTLIAIGAG

-152 LISKIFAW
+152 LLSKIFAW

-198 ATFVFWL
+198 ATIVFWM
-205 GREKFVHIPAGGMG
+205 GREKFIHIPAGGMG

-226 QKGLKIIGRLCVIYI
+226 KTGLKIIGRLCVIYI

-281 NPVMIMAFIPIFT
+281 NPVMIMTFIPIFT
-294 FLVYPA
+294 WLIYPA

-401 QNDPPSFT
+401 QNPAPSFT
-409 ADVNGTY
+409 PDVEGTY
-416 VLSLAANDGNS
+416 VLAFTADDGKAS
-427 TVKKLVTI
+427 SVT
-435 LVKNEL
+435 
-441 PKEDNAT
+441 
-448 DANVTDGNA
+448 NVTVHVLQPNTEEAAPPATTD
-457 IKPRK
+457 I
-462 NEKTPPTANA
+462 KTPPTANA
-472 GQLRAVPSGKIV
+472 GHLRAVPAGKLA
-484 RLYGTAMKGD
+484 RLYGAAKKGD
-494 FNGAFSYRWIF
+494 YNGGFDYAWTFAAV
-505 IQTPEDSK
+505 PEGST
-513 LNSGNISMATT
+513 LNNAALAKADT
-524 RNPFF
+524 RNPNF
-529 TPDTIGDYKLRF
+529 TPDVEGAYELRF
-541 SVMVGDEPRFKLDE
+541 VVKVGDAAEAVATNSVTIQVTDE
-555 KSGKAVLTQPT
+555 
-566 AAFDTVT
+566 
-573 VTVTP
+573 
-578 NNLPPEV
+578 NLPPV
-585 EAGENQTTP
+585 MVADGNQTRPPNQAIT
-594 LNKPVML
+594 L
-601 NGEGTFDPN
+601 NGADTYDPN

-622 VPEDSELTDAAI
+622 VPEGSALTVESLT
-634 AGRTFPGPTSKLKG
+634 GRTFPGPSSKLKG

-657 MMLLAAL
+657 LMLLAAL
-664 VFIPVAIAYKPKEY
+664 VFIPVAMAYKPKEY
-678 LQEEGNVAENK
+678 LQD
-689 PEAEVA
+689 EAESDETEGS

>member
-1 MAGTP
+1 MADSP

-13 SKGMPKGIPYIIGN
+13 STGMPKGIPYIIGN
-27 EAAERYSF
+27 ETAERYSF

-46 TKYLMDSNGEVAPM
+46 TKYLMDSNGEAAPM
-60 SEGDAKVWYHLFNSA
+60 AAGDAKVWYHLFNSA
-75 VYFTPLLGAIIADAF
+75 VYFTPLLGAILADAF

-105 AGHLALALDDSRLGL
+105 AGHFALALDDSRLGL

-152 LISKIFAW
+152 LLSKIFAW

-226 QKGLKIIGRLCVIYI
+226 KTGLKIIGRLCVIYI

-281 NPVMIMAFIPIFT
+281 NPVMIMTFIPIFT
-294 FLVYPA
+294 WLVYPA

-346 AAYVLLTAA
+346 AAYVVLTAA

-387 SIGNLFTAGVNHFI
+387 SLGNLFTAGVNHFI
-401 QNDPPSFT
+401 QNPAPSFT
-409 ADVNGTY
+409 PDVEGTY
-416 VLSLAANDGNS
+416 VLAFKADDGKASSVTN
-427 TVKKLVTI
+427 VTI
-435 LVKNEL
+435 HVLQ
-441 PKEDNAT
+441 PKEEEAAPPATANA
-448 DANVTDGNA
+448 
-457 IKPRK
+457 KS
-462 NEKTPPTANA
+462 PPTANA
-472 GQLRAVPSGKIV
+472 GHLRAVPAGKLA
-484 RLYGTAMKGD
+484 RLYGTASKGD
-494 FNGAFSYRWIF
+494 YNGAFDYAWTF
-505 IQTPEDSK
+505 AAVPEGSA
-513 LNSGNISMATT
+513 LNNAALAKANT
-524 RNPFF
+524 RNPNF
-529 TPDTIGDYKLRF
+529 TPDVDGAYDLQFVVK
-541 SVMVGDEPRFKLDE
+541 VGDAAE
-555 KSGKAVLTQPT
+555 AVATNS
-566 AAFDTVT
+566 VT
-573 VTVTP
+573 VQATAE
-578 NNLPPEV
+578 NLPPV
-585 EAGENQTTP
+585 MMVDSNQTRP
-594 LNKPVML
+594 PNQAIALS
-601 NGEGTFDPN
+601 GADTFDPN

-622 VPEDSELTDAAI
+622 VPEGSALTAESI
-634 AGRTFPGPTSKLKG
+634 SGSQFPGPTSKLTG
-648 ANYYLFFAG
+648 ATYYLLFAG
-657 MMLLAAL
+657 LMLLAAL
-664 VFIPVAIAYKPKEY
+664 VFIPVAMAYKPKEY
-678 LQEEGNVAENK
+678 LQD
-689 PEAEVA
+689 EAESGETEVDSDN

>member
-1 MAGTP
+1 MADTP
-6 YLTAPVK
+6 HLTAPVK

-75 VYFTPLLGAIIADAF
+75 VYFTPLLGAIIADALF
-90 LGKYKTIISLSLVYC
+90 GKYKTIIGLSLVYC
-105 AGHLALALDDSRLGL
+105 AGHLALALDETRLGL
-120 SIGLTLIAIGAG
+120 TVGLTLIAIGAG

-152 LISKIFAW
+152 LLSKIFAW

-198 ATFVFWL
+198 ATIVFWM
-205 GREKFVHIPAGGMG
+205 GRKKFVHIPAGGMG

-226 QKGLKIIGRLCVIYI
+226 KTGLKIIGRLCVIYI

-341 IIWQI
+341 ILWQI
-346 AAYVLLTAA
+346 AAYVVLTAA

-401 QNDPPSFT
+401 QNPAPSFKP
-409 ADVNGTY
+409 DVEGTY
-416 VLSLAANDGNS
+416 VLAFTADDGKAS
-427 TVKKLVTI
+427 SVT
-435 LVKNEL
+435 
-441 PKEDNAT
+441 
-448 DANVTDGNA
+448 NVTVHVLQPKAKGAAPPATTD
-457 IKPRK
+457 IKS
-462 NEKTPPTANA
+462 PPTANA
-472 GQLRAVPSGKIV
+472 GHLRAVPAGKLT
-484 RLYGTAMKGD
+484 RLYGAARKGD
-494 FNGAFSYRWIF
+494 YNGAFDYAWTF
-505 IQTPEDSK
+505 TAVPEGSTLDNAALAK
-513 LNSGNISMATT
+513 ADT
-524 RNPFF
+524 RNPNF
-529 TPDTIGDYKLRF
+529 TPDVEGAYELRF
-541 SVMVGDEPRFKLDE
+541 VVKVGDAAE
-555 KSGKAVLTQPT
+555 AVATNSVTIQVT
-566 AAFDTVT
+566 AE
-573 VTVTP
+573 
-578 NNLPPEV
+578 NLPPV
-585 EAGENQTTP
+585 MVADGNQTRP
-594 LNKPVML
+594 PNQAIAL
-601 NGEGTFDPN
+601 NGADTFDPN
-610 GDALTYEWSFVS
+610 GDALTFEWSFVS
-622 VPEDSELTDAAI
+622 VPEGSALTVESI
-634 AGRTFPGPTSKLKG
+634 TGRTFSGPSSKLKG

-657 MMLLAAL
+657 LMLLAAL
-664 VFIPVAIAYKPKEY
+664 VFIPVAMAYKPKEY
-678 LQEEGNVAENK
+678 LQD
-689 PEAEVA
+689 EAESSETEGS

>member
-1 MAGTP
+1 MADAP

-46 TKYLMDSNGEVAPM
+46 TKYLMDNNGEVAPM

-90 LGKYKTIISLSLVYC
+90 FGKYKTIIGLSLVYC
-105 AGHLALALDDSRLGL
+105 AGHLALALDETRLGL
-120 SIGLTLIAIGAG
+120 TVGLTLIAIGAG

-152 LISKIFAW
+152 LLSKIFAW

-198 ATFVFWL
+198 ATIVFWM

-226 QKGLKIIGRLCVIYI
+226 KTGLKIIGRLCVIYI

-281 NPVMIMAFIPIFT
+281 NPVMIMTFIPIFT
-294 FLVYPA
+294 WLIYPA

-370 APQKMKSLILG
+370 APKKMKSLILG

-416 VLSLAANDGNS
+416 VLSLTASDGNA

-441 PKEDNAT
+441 PNNDNAT
-448 DANVTDGNA
+448 DANATDGNA
-457 IKPRK
+457 TKPKK
-462 NEKTPPTANA
+462 NEKKPPTVNA
-472 GQLRAVPSGKIV
+472 GQLRAVPPGKLV
-484 RLYGTAMKGD
+484 RLYGTATKGD

-505 IQTPEDSK
+505 IKTPANSK
-513 LNSGNISMATT
+513 LNSSDISMATT

-555 KSGKAVLTQPT
+555 KSGIAGLTPPIT
-566 AAFDTVT
+566 ASDTVT
-573 VTVTP
+573 VKATHK
-578 NNLPPEV
+578 NLPPEV
-585 EAGENQTTP
+585 KAGKDQTVK
-594 LNKPVML
+594 LNEPVML
-601 NGEGTFDPN
+601 DGTGTFDPN
-610 GDALTYEWSFVS
+610 GDELTYKWSFDS
-622 VPEDSELTDAAI
+622 VPEGSRLKGADLE
-634 AGRTFPGPTSKLKG
+634 GRTFPGPTSKLKG
-648 ANYYLFFAG
+648 ATYYLFFAG

-664 VFIPVAIAYKPKEY
+664 VFIPVAMAYKPKEY
-678 LQEEGNVAENK
+678 LQD
-689 PEAEVA
+689 EAESGETEGS

>member
-1 MAGTP
+1 MADSP

-13 SKGMPKGIPYIIGN
+13 STGMPKGIPYIIGN
-27 EAAERYSF
+27 ETAERYSF

-60 SEGDAKVWYHLFNSA
+60 AAGDAKVWYHLFNSA
-75 VYFTPLLGAIIADAF
+75 VYFTPLLGAILADAF

-105 AGHLALALDDSRLGL
+105 AGHFALALDDSRLGL

-152 LISKIFAW
+152 LLSKIFAW
-160 FYFSINFG
+160 FYFAINFG

-205 GREKFVHIPAGGMG
+205 GRSQFVHIPAGGMG
-219 FLKETFS
+219 FIKETFS
-226 QKGLKIIGRLCVIYI
+226 KTGLKIIGRLCVIYI

-281 NPVMIMAFIPIFT
+281 NPVMIMTFIPIFT
-294 FLVYPA
+294 WLIYPA

-346 AAYVLLTAA
+346 AAYVVLTAA

-387 SIGNLFTAGVNHFI
+387 SLGNLFTAGVNHFI
-401 QNDPPSFT
+401 QNPAPSFT
-409 ADVNGTY
+409 PDVEGTY
-416 VLSLAANDGNS
+416 VLAFKANDGKASSVTN
-427 TVKKLVTI
+427 VTI
-435 LVKNEL
+435 HVLQ
-441 PKEDNAT
+441 PKEEEAAPPATANA
-448 DANVTDGNA
+448 
-457 IKPRK
+457 KSL
-462 NEKTPPTANA
+462 PTANA
-472 GQLRAVPSGKIV
+472 GHLRAVPAGKLA
-484 RLYGTAMKGD
+484 RLYGTASKGD
-494 FNGAFSYRWIF
+494 YNGAFDYAWTF
-505 IQTPEDSK
+505 AAVPEGSA
-513 LNSGNISMATT
+513 LNNAALAKANT
-524 RNPFF
+524 RNPNF
-529 TPDTIGDYKLRF
+529 TPDVDGAYDLQFVVK
-541 SVMVGDEPRFKLDE
+541 VGDAAE
-555 KSGKAVLTQPT
+555 AVATNS
-566 AAFDTVT
+566 VT
-573 VTVTP
+573 VQATAE
-578 NNLPPEV
+578 NLPPV
-585 EAGENQTTP
+585 MMVDSNQTRP
-594 LNKPVML
+594 PNQAIALS
-601 NGEGTFDPN
+601 GADTFDPN

-622 VPEDSELTDAAI
+622 ESRGQRAHGGIHQRQPVFRPHQQAHRSHILPAFCGFNVAGGARIHPRCDGVQTQGIS
-634 AGRTFPGPTSKLKG
+634 AGRGGKRRNG
-648 ANYYLFFAG
+648 G
-657 MMLLAAL
+657 
-664 VFIPVAIAYKPKEY
+664 
-678 LQEEGNVAENK
+678 
-689 PEAEVA
+689 